1 MKKGDFIS
9 VSKRMVK
16 EHYNRYVIK
25 EGESKLKINE
35 VHVVNFRDDNGDYR
49 IVLTTAYVDGMYYEV
64 TYDSEYGEID
74 SMILKERKLR

>member
-25 EGESKLKINE
+25 ENEEKIKTGD

-49 IVLTTAYVDGMYYEV
+49 IVMTTAYADNIYYEV
-64 TYDSEYGEID
+64 TYDSEYDEID